1 MCQIN
6 IGLETRPAGR
16 IGDRPSQELGQSID
30 DIGFNMG
37 RLKTGKSKYK
47 ISVIQLEI
55 CIKISS
61 QGTPPRLDGRTI
73 DFSKVEQKLPDYPP
87 VPFSFMNA
95 KVHVDGDKQLLT
107 HMTYTN
113 DACAKIIRDTIHLN
127 RHVKEETRGPRY
139 CPSIESKV
147 IRFNK
152 NRHQIWLEPEGFN
165 THVVYPQGMSCTLP
179 AEYQV
184 KLFRQIAG
192 LENVE
197 LLQYGYGVEYDYVDP
212 RELKPSLE
220 TKRVDGL
227 FFAGQINGTTGYEE
241 AACQVRHFCLDD

>member
-1 MCQIN
+1 
-6 IGLETRPAGR
+6 
-16 IGDRPSQELGQSID
+16 
-30 DIGFNMG
+30 
-37 RLKTGKSKYK
+37 
-47 ISVIQLEI
+47 
-55 CIKISS
+55 
-61 QGTPPRLDGRTI
+61 
-73 DFSKVEQKLPDYPP
+73 
-87 VPFSFMNA
+87 
-95 KVHVDGDKQLLT
+95 
-107 HMTYTN
+107 MTYTN
-113 DACAKIIRDTIHLN
+113 DDCAKIIRDTIHLN

-184 KLFRQIAG
+184 QLFRKING

-220 TKRVDGL
+220 TKRVGGL

-241 AACQVRHFCLDD
+241 AASQVGVVESWRLN